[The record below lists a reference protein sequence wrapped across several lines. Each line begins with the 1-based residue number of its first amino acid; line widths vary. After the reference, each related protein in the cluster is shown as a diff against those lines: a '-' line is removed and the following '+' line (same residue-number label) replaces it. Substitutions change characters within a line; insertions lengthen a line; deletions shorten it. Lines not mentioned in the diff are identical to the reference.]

1 MPEIKNTFLKSKMNK
16 DLDSRIIP
24 NGEYRDGQNISVSTS
39 EGADVGALENIR
51 GNISIT
57 DFGLNDIDLKVIGS
71 YVDIANNRVFLFIT
85 NNNDNSTGLPKII
98 NSGSNNGLI
107 KNNIGNYIC
116 YFSVDKDGVYLG
128 GSILVAGS
136 FLNFSKN
143 NPINNVN
150 LIEDLLFFTDDRNQP
165 RKINVKTA
173 IGQPF
178 TDESNRG
185 YYQNEDQISVAK
197 YAPFESISFLK
208 KLNKQDLNFSESTLK
223 NETDEFMPPFIA
235 LPCKVGIYPVSGSG
249 RQFLKINNENEAAE
263 SYSGANNSF
272 YSDLRNFLTDGS
284 GGFNFNFSNI
294 DGSVNNTGFKVKVSI
309 YGETGFQD
317 AFIDHVSAN
326 GNVYLQTFNG
336 EEINSFG
343 ANSKIDWGLEVGN
356 PVKIA
361 FSLRN
366 PHYNENF
373 SETGDEDLLK
383 EKFARFSY
391 RFKYDDDEYSLIA
404 PFSQHAFVPKQFGY
418 FIGDDARKTK
428 ESSIVSFMVNQ
439 INSAGLVI
447 NLPCRV
453 NEMYE
458 KLKVKE
464 LQVLYKASDEQAI
477 KVVTDIDFEKSE
489 SIRGIPDEIELNND
503 LTSVNQT
510 GYTLNQIY
518 KTSGGTGTG
527 LTIKVTGVNSG
538 AITSLEI
545 AYCGNGYKIGDSV
558 EIENG
563 NSINLAFAKVT
574 KLSSTYIHEY
584 RSEKPIKVLPEN
596 EIVRVSDIVP
606 VKAKTQEAIGNRIV
620 YGNFQQTTQSPE
632 SLKYNV
638 RFESKTI
645 VSTQS
650 SPTLQTGVEL
660 NNHTLKQ
667 GRSYQVGIVLQ
678 DRYGRSS
685 NVILADETGSYNST
699 FFARYMNGGSD
710 PLSWLGNSINVIFDE
725 KIPTE
730 SNGDYVGLWS
740 ESNPMGWYSY
750 KVVVKQQEQ
759 DYFNIY
765 TPGSVSGNVRFTKWT
780 EELKYL
786 NTKSV
791 SNITLFNDNI
801 NKIPRDLKET
811 AATDKVYSSSI
822 ELINRVN
829 QTSQIVSGVPEING
843 QALFPYENSDII
855 TLRPF
860 RELGDWTIYKGVNLQ
875 FTTIGPAAVDVNNGT
890 VSPAPVNPYTSPT
903 YIYPGN
909 NGEVDPFFLD
919 NNKNPIIST
928 ISTNKRIGLSENDQ
942 KNHNFAK
949 ELTIFET
956 KPIKSNLEIYYET
969 STSGTIESLNFNI
982 ENVVSPSNDAV
993 GVTSISIFG
1002 LEETDQFNQ
1011 QTYSNQFQCVD
1022 STGNFAT
1029 DPSCRI
1035 FLELVEYS
1043 IDGGSNWN
1051 AMDMNP
1057 DSSNV
1062 PQYLAGEGFLSGNF
1076 NTHDLS
1082 NPFKIVEVISASPTN
1097 PPIYQLFTKRPLNIF
1112 SSNETKFRFT
1122 FRVTQQPG
1130 INIVT
1135 NPIEATE
1142 PLLDLKPKIGIIGLP
1157 TKNGIYTDQSK
1168 YQPATHVFKDWS
1180 KDLDGIKRI
1189 WNHYDL
1195 DSNNVATRGWDNSN
1209 GLEYEN
1215 GDFDCKAGSYAPEE
1229 TNIDFGGQPSCY
1241 SGSFQDLNA
1250 PGWFFKE
1257 FNGYEQVNVGDWAVA
1272 DGDELAAQNGYS
1284 WASMRPFK
1292 YKSTGNYWCEIAY
1305 STNGMTVL
1313 NTPDWKRRTPWSGT
1327 IANNT
1332 GYAINPSDI
1341 ETDWSI
1347 RNNNAIQQFPANPT
1361 SVNNNILVKNTR
1373 LDATAVSNINKIEK
1387 SNGEGRFSNG
1397 IQFKVIRGYF
1407 QLCSTF
1413 KRAYL
1418 RNIGKFRKENT
1429 SYIHVISQNTD
1440 VVVPKWPTV
1449 SSRIKT
1455 GISLESFNF
1464 KYYENAYLGATG
1476 ESISACKGSIDGMN
1490 ANFRKKLYD
1499 YKRSVLFT
1507 VYVVAEDAGTGL
1519 QSDPYVVKF
1528 YLHP

>member
-71 YVDIANNRVFLFIT
+71 YVDIANSRVFLFIT

-150 LIEDLLFFTDDRNQP
+150 LIEDLLFFTDNRNQP
-165 RKINVKTA
+165 RKINVRTA

-178 TDESNRG
+178 IDESNRG

-235 LPCKVGIYPVSGSG
+235 LPCKVGIFPEVGSG
-249 RQFLKINNENEAAE
+249 RQFLKVNNEDIAAE

-317 AFIDHVSAN
+317 AFIDFVSSN

-336 EEINSFG
+336 EEINSLG
-343 ANSKIDWGLEVGN
+343 ANSKIDWDLEVGN

-418 FIGDDARKTK
+418 FIGDDSRKTK

-477 KVVTDIDFEKSE
+477 KVVTDINFKKSE

-510 GYTLNQIY
+510 GYTLNKIY

-538 AITSLEI
+538 AITSFEI
-545 AYCGNGYKIGDSV
+545 AYCGSGYKIGDSV

-638 RFESKTI
+638 KFETKTI

-829 QTSQIVSGVPEING
+829 QTSQIVSGVPVING

-890 VSPAPVNPYTSPT
+890 VSGTPANPYTSPT
-903 YIYPGN
+903 YIYPGSD
-909 NGEVDPFFLD
+909 GEVDPFFLD

-928 ISTNKRIGLSENDQ
+928 ISTNKRIGLSELDQ
-942 KNHNFAK
+942 NSHNFAK

-1011 QTYSNQFQCVD
+1011 QPYSNQFQCID

-1112 SSNETKFRFT
+1112 SANETKFRFT

-1135 NPIEATE
+1135 NPIEAIE
-1142 PLLDLKPKIGIIGLP
+1142 PLLDLKPKIGVIGLP

-1180 KDLDGIKRI
+1180 KDLDGISRI
-1189 WNHYDL
+1189 WNHYKFNTNNDL
-1195 DSNNVATRGWDNSN
+1195 VEDWNPSSGSYPD
-1209 GLEYEN
+1209 
-1215 GDFDCKAGSYAPEE
+1215 GDWDCKAGSYAPNVTDPE
-1229 TNIDFGGQPSCY
+1229 NGGWY
-1241 SGSFQDLNA
+1241 SSYSFSFQDLNA
-1250 PGWFFKE
+1250 PGWFFKAE
-1257 FNGYEQVNVGDWAVA
+1257 NTDVGQSGNLNGYGWGSMEPFRVG
-1272 DGDELAAQNGYS
+1272 S
-1284 WASMRPFK
+1284 AS
-1292 YKSTGNYWCEIAY
+1292 NYWCEIAY

-1313 NTPDWKRRTPWSGT
+1313 NTPNWKDRTSWGGT
-1327 IANNT
+1327 VNEANE
-1332 GYAINPSDI
+1332 YAINPSDI

-1347 RNNNAIQQFPANPT
+1347 RNANATQQFPANPT
-1361 SVNNNILVKNTR
+1361 SSNNNILVKNTR
-1373 LDATAVSNINKIEK
+1373 LDATSVSNSNYIVK
-1387 SNGEGRFSNG
+1387 SNGSSRFSNG
-1397 IQFKVIRGYF
+1397 IQFKVTKGYVQKCVSHNRAIIRHIGDPHIIPGPSGSLTPF
-1407 QLCSTF
+1407 GSSFSLGIDLDSF
-1413 KRAYL
+1413 K
-1418 RNIGKFRKENT
+1418 
-1429 SYIHVISQNTD
+1429 
-1440 VVVPKWPTV
+1440 
-1449 SSRIKT
+1449 
-1455 GISLESFNF
+1455 FN
-1464 KYYENAYLGATG
+1464 YYENAYSDSNG
-1476 ESISACKGSIDGMN
+1476 GSIHAVKGVISQMSS
-1490 ANFRKKLYD
+1490 AAREKLFND
-1499 YKRSVLFT
+1499 IVNGQVGGTWSVLFT

-1519 QSDPYVVKF
+1519 QSDPYIVKF